1 MCIIHVYILLTDF
14 SGELFAIVGNR
25 VLRDITYLMYV
36 YTIYI
41 FYGAEISGGC
51 IVIVSHSLLRVL
63 CYLIYKHL
71 FDTCV
76 YTVQG
81 DEAPYDALSCRLF
94 FAKEP
99 FIVGLFCGR

>member
-1 MCIIHVYILLTDF
+1 MCIIHVNILLTEF

-51 IVIVSHSLLRVL
+51 IVIVSHSLLQVLYRVT
-63 CYLIYKHL
+63 KPH
-71 FDTCV
+71 TM
-76 YTVQG
+76 
-81 DEAPYDALSCRLF
+81 P
-94 FAKEP
+94 
-99 FIVGLFCGR
+99 